1 MYVDRGR
8 DKIVRDVRSTPLTPG
23 DFCIKGKGMSQS
35 ECGSGFI
42 DPKGETILKQTIK

>member
-1 MYVDRGR
+1 MYFERGR
-8 DKIVRDVRSTPLTPG
+8 DKIVGLCDLIPG

-42 DPKGETILKQTIK
+42 DPEGETILKQKRPKI